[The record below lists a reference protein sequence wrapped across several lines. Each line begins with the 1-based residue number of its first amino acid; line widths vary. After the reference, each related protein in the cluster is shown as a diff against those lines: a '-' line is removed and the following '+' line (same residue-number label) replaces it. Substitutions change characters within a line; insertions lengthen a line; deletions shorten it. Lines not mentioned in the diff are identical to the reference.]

1 MITAY
6 RYLAGVCVRGHCRAP
21 LKDNMVA
28 CLRSR
33 SWLET
38 AFPRGY
44 AEVFAGECDCVP
56 DLLSASL
63 LPHGLRAEALEA
75 LHTETS
81 LNKYAQ

>member
-1 MITAY
+1 MPFEA
-6 RYLAGVCVRGHCRAP
+6 
-21 LKDNMVA
+21 NMVA

-33 SWLET
+33 SWIEA
-38 AFPRGY
+38 AFPGGY

-75 LHTETS
+75 FHTEAT
-81 LNKYAQ
+81 LRGHRWQHTGLAKRFDL